1 MTDQA
6 IEIWAE
12 ALQDV
17 LRACLPHELRL
28 RVLTEMLERE
38 RVEKPFRIIGI
49 DELMAMQFADYRGK
63 KEVLALLIQ
72 IATRTIVN
80 NHDPPDR
87 CSAPVPRSLR
97 SRHRLGLA
105 LRLLGRAA
113 GHRRRPEAMCREFE
127 LCRAEQT
134 ARSDGIDLSELI

>member
-80 NHDPPDR
+80 NHDPPPTAAALLFRDHYGR
-87 CSAPVPRSLR
+87 GTGSGWLCDYLDGLPGIVVDLKQCAEISDSAGPSRLR
-97 SRHRLGLA
+97 EVMAS
-105 LRLLGRAA
+105 
-113 GHRRRPEAMCREFE
+113 
-127 LCRAEQT
+127 
-134 ARSDGIDLSELI
+134 I